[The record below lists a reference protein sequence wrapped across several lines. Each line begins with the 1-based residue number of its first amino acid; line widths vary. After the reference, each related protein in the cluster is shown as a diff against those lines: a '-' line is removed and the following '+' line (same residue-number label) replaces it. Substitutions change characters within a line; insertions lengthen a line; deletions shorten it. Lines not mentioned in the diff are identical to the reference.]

1 MLWLDW
7 KIVRLL
13 KQMVALCA
21 NVERIAVVKDAMR
34 RIAMVD
40 VVVKDAKVDVAA
52 YEAAGARG
60 STKDGGTTEKT
71 FQMKM
76 AMHRGNHR
84 GDAEIDAVR
93 PSGEAFLG
101 LPSPGMHWGQWART
115 GVANT
120 ERAR

>member
-1 MLWLDW
+1 
-7 KIVRLL
+7 
-13 KQMVALCA
+13 
-21 NVERIAVVKDAMR
+21 
-34 RIAMVD
+34 MVD